1 MLSTNIQIQ
10 LFQAIKKGLNPGTSL
25 VDDVA
30 RVLEVSTDSAYRRIR
45 GEKPIVLEEVYKLCT
60 HYSLSLDTLFNQPSG
75 GFLFKG
81 KFFEPENFRFDEYL
95 KSYAY
100 QMKFISSYD
109 KRKLFILCKDIPVHH
124 HFHFKEIAAF
134 KHYFWMRTIMNA
146 PDYIKQKFSLAEYP
160 DELYELGKTALSFYN
175 MTDSVELWNFE
186 TIISTLRQIEYY
198 HDSNVFAREEEI
210 AVIYDGLEK
219 LLVHI
224 EKQADLGYKF
234 NASDAQKPLSKFG
247 LYFNEVILGD
257 NSVTAVLDKTKMVF
271 IPHSVFN
278 FMSTDNIHFC
288 ENNYRHIQNLMKKS
302 TLISDVSERERSRF
316 FNYLRNRIASRKQNL
331 PASG

>member
-1 MLSTNIQIQ
+1 MSLPEIQLQ
-10 LFQAIKKGLNPGTSL
+10 LFQTIKNRLTTNTSMVEEIAVVL
-25 VDDVA
+25 DV
-30 RVLEVSTDSAYRRIR
+30 SIDSAYRRIR
-45 GEKPIVLEEVYKLCT
+45 GEKPLVLEEVYKLCT
-60 HYSLSLDTLFNQPSG
+60 QYQLSIDRLFNHQSD

-100 QMKFISSYD
+100 QMKFISGFSS
-109 KRKLFILCKDIPVHH
+109 RKLFILCKDIPIHH

-146 PDYIKQKFSLAEYP
+146 PAFTNKKFKLNDYSE
-160 DELYELGKTALSFYN
+160 ELYQLGKTALGFYN
-175 MTDSVELWNFE
+175 ITESVELWNFE

-198 HDSNVFAREEEI
+198 HDSNLFAHEEEI
-210 AVIYDGLEK
+210 SIVYNGLEK
-219 LLVHI
+219 LLFHI

-234 NASDAQKPLSKFG
+234 ETTDSKNKLAKYQ

-257 NSVTAVLDKTKMVF
+257 NSVTVVTGNTKMVF

-278 FMSTDNIHFC
+278 FMSTDNVDFC

-302 TLISDVSERERSRF
+302 TLISDVSEKERSRF
-316 FNYLRNRIASRKQNL
+316 FKYLHNRIATRKQNL
-331 PASG
+331 PAT

>member
-1 MLSTNIQIQ
+1 MQPNDIQLQ
-10 LFQAIKKGLNPGTSL
+10 LFQRVKIALGPHASM

-30 RVLEVSTDSAYRRIR
+30 KILAVSIDSAYRRIR
-45 GEKPIVLEEVYKLCT
+45 GEKPLILEEVHKLCT
-60 HYSLSLDTLFNQPSG
+60 HYGLSLDTLLNQPSA

-100 QMKFISSYD
+100 QMKFISSFD
-109 KRKLFILCKDIPVHH
+109 NRKLFILCKDIPVHH
-124 HFHFKEIAAF
+124 HFHFREIAAF

-146 PDYIKQKFSLAEYP
+146 PDYINKKFSLNEYP
-160 DELYELGKTALSFYN
+160 EELYQLGKSALGFYN

-210 AVIYDGLEK
+210 PLIYDGLQK
-219 LLVHI
+219 LLLHI
-224 EKQADLGYKF
+224 EKQADLGYKLDD
-234 NASDAQKPLSKFG
+234 SEAQKPLSKFG

-257 NSVTAVLDKTKMVF
+257 NSVTAVLDQSKMVF

-278 FMSTDNIHFC
+278 FMSTDNAIFC

-316 FNYLRNRIASRKQNL
+316 FNYLRNRIENRKQNL
-331 PASG
+331 TAQG

>member
-1 MLSTNIQIQ
+1 MLSTDIQLQ
-10 LFQAIKKGLNPGTSL
+10 LFQVIKRGLPPHASM

-30 RVLEVSTDSAYRRIR
+30 KVLEVSIDSAYRRIR
-45 GEKPIVLEEVYKLCT
+45 GEKPITLEEVYKLCI

-100 QMKFISSYD
+100 QMKFISGFD
-109 KRKLFILCKDIPVHH
+109 NRKLFILCKDIPVHH

-146 PDYIKQKFSLAEYP
+146 PDYINNKFSLAEYP
-160 DELYELGKTALSFYN
+160 GELYELGRTALGFYN
-175 MTDSVELWNFE
+175 KTDSVELWNFE

-198 HDSNVFAREEEI
+198 QDSNVFARTDEI
-210 AVIYDGLEK
+210 PVIYDGLEK

-224 EKQADLGYKF
+224 ERQADLGFKF
-234 NASDAQKPLSKFG
+234 DVGDEQKQLSKFG

-257 NSVTAVLDKTKMVF
+257 NSVTAVLDKVKMVF

-288 ENNYRHIQNLMKKS
+288 ENNYKHIQNLMKKS

-316 FNYLRNRIASRKQNL
+316 FNYLRNRIATRKEK
-331 PASG
+331 SGRTD